1 MKNKDYVLR
10 FEVLRGVSQANKTNS
25 YSSFFI
31 LHSSFKTFYILH
43 FEYSSFKKM
52 TPKLDV
58 HTHTVASGHAFSSL
72 QEMAKAASEKGLEIL
87 GITDHAPSL
96 PGGPTFVYF
105 LNMHVVPREMYGVRI
120 MMGSELNILD
130 TKGTLDLDES
140 FYKLMDIRV
149 AGIHKLCYSP
159 GTITEN
165 TDGMLAAIYNKWTDI
180 ISHPGDGTA
189 QLLFEP
195 IVLAARDTQTLL
207 EINSSSLKPERQKKE
222 AYANNMEILR
232 LCRKYD
238 VPIILGSDAHISF
251 DVANYEYAL
260 PLIAES
266 QFPEELIVNDKPE
279 MFLEYIHK
287 K

>member
-1 MKNKDYVLR
+1 
-10 FEVLRGVSQANKTNS
+10 
-25 YSSFFI
+25 
-31 LHSSFKTFYILH
+31 
-43 FEYSSFKKM
+43 M

-207 EINSSSLKPERQKKE
+207 EINSSSMKPVRQKKE

-287 K
+287 TL